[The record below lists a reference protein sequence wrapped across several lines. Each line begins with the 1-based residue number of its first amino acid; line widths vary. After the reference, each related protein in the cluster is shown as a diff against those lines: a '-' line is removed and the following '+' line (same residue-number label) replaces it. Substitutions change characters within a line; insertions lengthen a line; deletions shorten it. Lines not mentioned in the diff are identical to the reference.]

1 MLVIRMKRT
10 LLALALAVPLAGM
23 AQESPAPPMGP
34 EGPQGRPGWQHRGGP
49 DGPGMGW
56 HRGMRGAGL
65 GRRGMGRHMGRPV
78 LGRLLQNPAMRERLG
93 FTPEQAAKIQ
103 AQENTFAKTRIRNHA
118 DLRVKRM
125 ELDELVNAEKPDR
138 AAIDKKLREIQEIQ
152 FSGEKGAID
161 HRLAMREMITAE
173 QRQKMQE
180 MYREFRMGPQRGPGG
195 PGGPGRRPGGP
206 PPPAA
211 PQPPVDSGR

>member
-23 AQESPAPPMGP
+23 AQEPPAPPMDP
-34 EGPQGRPGWQHRGGP
+34 QGPQGKPEWQQRGGP

-56 HRGMRGAGL
+56 HRGMRGRGGWL
-65 GRRGMGRHMGRPV
+65 GRRGMGRHMGRPR
-78 LGRLLQNPAMRERLG
+78 LGRLLKDPAMRERLG
-93 FTPEQAAKIQ
+93 FTLEQAAKIQ

-152 FSGEKGAID
+152 FSGEKTAID

-195 PGGPGRRPGGP
+195 PGFRPRGPQ
-206 PPPAA
+206 PPAA